1 MLGKIQFWVHSIG
14 LPIMM
19 IGLALVPEGKES
31 FEAIIPIG
39 ATLVV
44 VSVILFAINVFV
56 NVGPRAGVRKK

>member
-1 MLGKIQFWVHSIG
+1 
-14 LPIMM
+14 MM